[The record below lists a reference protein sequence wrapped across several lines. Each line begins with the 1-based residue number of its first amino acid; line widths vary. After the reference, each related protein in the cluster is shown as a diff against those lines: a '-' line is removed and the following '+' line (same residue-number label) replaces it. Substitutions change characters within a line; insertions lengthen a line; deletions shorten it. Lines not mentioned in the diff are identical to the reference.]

1 LTRETCNRR
10 KPGEKAGT
18 GADKPLDKSA
28 VPQSNVHDMSL
39 LLDKIIPLFVYP
51 VGFAV
56 AAGLLCLVFLAWGWR
71 RAAATCIAVSTAY
84 LWLAAT
90 PAVAALLARS
100 LEAPYPQVAAESVE
114 PADTIVV
121 LGGMMNPP
129 KGASVYPDL
138 EMSADRLVYAAR
150 LYRAGRSGRIIVT
163 GGRLFAG
170 AAVPSEAEL
179 VKQQLLLLGVPDD
192 AIILETKARN
202 TRENGLFSREL
213 LQEMG
218 AGKVLLVTSAWH
230 MRRSEAVFGKLG
242 IDVIPAATDSFL
254 PQLSSGFP
262 FGWLPDV
269 DAMAVSTRCIKEW
282 IGLGVYRL
290 RGWI

>member
-1 LTRETCNRR
+1 LSLLSPVIVAISTHLAGTGRIGLPIYATHTNRPISPLGEKQTDLQIRASLPVHETTRRALRESLRHDCNWSGLTRETCNRR

-100 LEAPYPQVAAESVE
+100 LEAPYPQ
-114 PADTIVV
+114 
-121 LGGMMNPP
+121 
-129 KGASVYPDL
+129 
-138 EMSADRLVYAAR
+138 
-150 LYRAGRSGRIIVT
+150 AGR
-163 GGRLFAG
+163 
-170 AAVPSEAEL
+170 
-179 VKQQLLLLGVPDD
+179 
-192 AIILETKARN
+192 
-202 TRENGLFSREL
+202 
-213 LQEMG
+213 
-218 AGKVLLVTSAWH
+218 
-230 MRRSEAVFGKLG
+230 
-242 IDVIPAATDSFL
+242 
-254 PQLSSGFP
+254 
-262 FGWLPDV
+262 
-269 DAMAVSTRCIKEW
+269 
-282 IGLGVYRL
+282 
-290 RGWI
+290 

>member
-1 LTRETCNRR
+1 
-10 KPGEKAGT
+10 
-18 GADKPLDKSA
+18 
-28 VPQSNVHDMSL
+28 VP
-39 LLDKIIPLFVYP
+39 
-51 VGFAV
+51 
-56 AAGLLCLVFLAWGWR
+56 R
-71 RAAATCIAVSTAY
+71 
-84 LWLAAT
+84 
-90 PAVAALLARS
+90 
-100 LEAPYPQVAAESVE
+100 
-114 PADTIVV
+114 
-121 LGGMMNPP
+121 
-129 KGASVYPDL
+129 
-138 EMSADRLVYAAR
+138 
-150 LYRAGRSGRIIVT
+150 
-163 GGRLFAG
+163 
-170 AAVPSEAEL
+170 VPSEAEL

-192 AIILETKARN
+192 AIVLETKARN
-202 TRENGLFSREL
+202 TRENGLFAREL

>member
-1 LTRETCNRR
+1 MQSLQTGGKT
-10 KPGEKAGT
+10 GT
-18 GADKPLDKSA
+18 GTDKPLDKSA
-28 VPQSNVHDMSL
+28 VPQSNVQDMSL

-51 VGFAV
+51 AGFAV
-56 AAGLLCLVFLAWGWR
+56 AAGLVCLVFLAWGWR
-71 RAAATCIAVSTAY
+71 RAAATCIAVSTLY

-100 LEAPYPQVAAESVE
+100 LEAPYPEVIAENAQS
-114 PADTIVV
+114 ADAIVV
-121 LGGMMNPP
+121 LGGTMNPP
-129 KGASVYPDL
+129 RGASVYPDL
-138 EMSADRLVYAAR
+138 DIAADRFVYAAR
-150 LYRAGRSGRIIVT
+150 LFKAGKSGRIIVT
-163 GGRLFAG
+163 GGQLFAD

-202 TRENGLFSREL
+202 TRENGLFAREL

-230 MRRSEAVFGKLG
+230 MRRSQAVFGKLG
-242 IDVIPAATDSFL
+242 IDVIPAATDSFV
-254 PQLSSGFP
+254 PRMSGGFP
-262 FGWLPDV
+262 LGWLPSA
-269 DAMAVSTRCIKEW
+269 DAMMVSTRCIKEW

>member
-1 LTRETCNRR
+1 L
-10 KPGEKAGT
+10 
-18 GADKPLDKSA
+18 
-28 VPQSNVHDMSL
+28 QQL
-39 LLDKIIPLFVYP
+39 LLLQR
-51 VGFAV
+51 
-56 AAGLLCLVFLAWGWR
+56 C
-71 RAAATCIAVSTAY
+71 
-84 LWLAAT
+84 WLAVLRPLIRRLPLKASNLQI
-90 PAVAALLARS
+90 PS
-100 LEAPYPQVAAESVE
+100 WYWGHDE
-114 PADTIVV
+114 PAQ
-121 LGGMMNPP
+121 
-129 KGASVYPDL
+129 GASVYPDL

-192 AIILETKARN
+192 AIVLETKARN

>member
-1 LTRETCNRR
+1 
-10 KPGEKAGT
+10 
-18 GADKPLDKSA
+18 
-28 VPQSNVHDMSL
+28 
-39 LLDKIIPLFVYP
+39 
-51 VGFAV
+51 
-56 AAGLLCLVFLAWGWR
+56 
-71 RAAATCIAVSTAY
+71 
-84 LWLAAT
+84 
-90 PAVAALLARS
+90 
-100 LEAPYPQVAAESVE
+100 
-114 PADTIVV
+114 
-121 LGGMMNPP
+121 
-129 KGASVYPDL
+129 
-138 EMSADRLVYAAR
+138 
-150 LYRAGRSGRIIVT
+150 
-163 GGRLFAG
+163 
-170 AAVPSEAEL
+170 
-179 VKQQLLLLGVPDD
+179 VPDD
-192 AIILETKARN
+192 AIVLETKARN